1 MSTSRTLGFKK
12 IVHKQYYIE
21 LIAYKDNEGK
31 SIDLTQ
37 LKIIIIFFF

>member
-21 LIAYKDNEGK
+21 FITYNSIKDKN
-31 SIDLTQ
+31 IDLT
-37 LKIIIIFFF
+37 